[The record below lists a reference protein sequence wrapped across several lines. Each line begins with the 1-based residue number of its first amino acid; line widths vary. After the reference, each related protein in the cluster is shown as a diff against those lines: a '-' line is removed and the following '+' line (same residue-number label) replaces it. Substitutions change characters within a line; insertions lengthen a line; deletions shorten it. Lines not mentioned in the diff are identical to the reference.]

1 MKSGESQEKTEASF
15 SKLGIATI
23 IVADTCFAQKV
34 GSSESALSGRLK
46 IAQRFI
52 AGIGWNR
59 DEVREADDRKG

>member
-34 GSSESALSGRLK
+34 G
-46 IAQRFI
+46 
-52 AGIGWNR
+52 WNR